1 MFLNGIFAHSVG
13 FLNMK
18 LCIFL
23 KMHMVLSLDNFNITY
38 NLKQHAQARLGR
50 SAPCLGLIVYF
61 DSNVQYRLLT
71 CLACNTD
78 GITDLH
84 LTQHSMEMCEVWNSL
99 SLKEKEKKVK
109 CKKHLFA

>member
-1 MFLNGIFAHSVG
+1 MYHVTNSGVTGGAGVWGVVTLKCFILTHYSVFNGIFARSVG

-38 NLKQHAQARLGR
+38 NLKQRAQARLGR

-61 DSNVQYRLLT
+61 DSNVQYRL
-71 CLACNTD
+71 
-78 GITDLH
+78 
-84 LTQHSMEMCEVWNSL
+84 NSL
-99 SLKEKEKKVK
+99 IT
-109 CKKHLFA
+109 F